1 MESLQQVNGNNKW
14 HKKYTR
20 FSTPGK
26 RWNCRRFKPQ
36 FAVLVSL
43 VILIAAVIGLIT
55 FKLSTT
61 SHDSFASKQD
71 ILELQLL
78 MNKSLD
84 NIIQQLD
91 DQKSCNNSHALNLQD
106 QVSAIQ
112 EQLRD
117 MQSIND
123 TLSSQIDTI
132 QRNMSDLRELACTLQ
147 KQVYSPTRIDNLN
160 KDVDRNMTELTKKVS
175 RLEGL
180 AANLSSAQQE

>member
-1 MESLQQVNGNNKW
+1 
-14 HKKYTR
+14 
-20 FSTPGK
+20 
-26 RWNCRRFKPQ
+26 
-36 FAVLVSL
+36 
-43 VILIAAVIGLIT
+43 
-55 FKLSTT
+55 
-61 SHDSFASKQD
+61 
-71 ILELQLL
+71 